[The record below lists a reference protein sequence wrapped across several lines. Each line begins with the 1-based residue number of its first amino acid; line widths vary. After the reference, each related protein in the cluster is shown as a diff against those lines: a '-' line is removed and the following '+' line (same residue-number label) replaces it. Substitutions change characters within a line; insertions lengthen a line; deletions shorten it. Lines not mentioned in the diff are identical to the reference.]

1 MSAKETFVNQ
11 LREARWTSAGGGV
24 YLKSDELQFT
34 TDLAKNTYSKITKDV
49 YIWTRREGIRS
60 PYGNRN
66 VPKTFTLYEALL
78 YVQKM
83 DKSGMVIFHNV
94 DQDLKNADSLTIETL
109 RKVLSANFYRT
120 ISKRVGLI
128 LTGTTGWIPTAVS
141 EYFQLVET
149 PLPDYEELD
158 QLLSSALND
167 KNLEKYGYD
176 LSVIKEVR
184 KNIINAALGLTRV
197 EAQIAFAKAKYD
209 KKIDNDDVQLIAGLK
224 SQKYTDK
231 ALEFYNTQLNLED
244 VGGLENLKAWLNKRK
259 PLWETDPE
267 ITHIPKP
274 KGVLLTGLPGTGKS
288 LSAKAIS
295 SAFGFPLLRLD
306 VGSVFGKY
314 YGESEAGMRSAIK
327 AAEANAPCVLWI
339 DEIEK
344 GLGSNTDMGGQ
355 TRETVV
361 GTLLTWMQERTK
373 DIFVVATANNVDGI
387 RPELL
392 RKGRFDEIF
401 FVDLP
406 TEVEREAIF
415 SVHLRKRVPDFT
427 GDIKTL
433 VENSE
438 GFVGA
443 EIEQAVV
450 SAMIEAFGEKRVV
463 TTEDISLAL
472 HNTTPL
478 SVSQRV
484 NLDMTRKWARDTQA
498 VPASEGTV
506 SLQRAGFHF

>member
-34 TDLAKNTYSKITKDV
+34 FDVAKETYAENRKLT
-49 YIWTRREGIRS
+49 YTWTRREGIRS
-60 PYGNRN
+60 LQDNAI
-66 VPKTFTLYEALL
+66 VDDTFTLYKALL
-78 YVQKM
+78 FVQKI
-83 DKSGMVIFHNV
+83 DETATVIFNNV
-94 DQDLKNADSLTIETL
+94 DVEWEKADSLTLETF
-109 RKVLSANFYRT
+109 RKILAMNFYRM
-120 ISKRVGLI
+120 SNKRVQTVVTGLSAK
-128 LTGTTGWIPTAVS
+128 IPHSLS
-141 EYFQLVET
+141 EYFQVVET
-149 PLPDYEELD
+149 PLPDYEELEA
-158 QLLSSALND
+158 LLASALAD
-167 KNLEKYGYD
+167 KKLEQYGYD
-176 LSVIKEVR
+176 LSVTSEVR
-184 KNIINAALGLTRV
+184 KNLINASLGLTRV
-197 EAQIAFAKAKYD
+197 EAQIAFTKAKYD
-209 KKIDNDDVQLIAGLK
+209 KKIDNDDVQLVAGLK
-224 SQKYTDK
+224 ARKYTDK

-406 TEVEREAIF
+406 TDVEREAIF
-415 SVHLRKRVPDFT
+415 NVHLRKRVPDFT

-450 SAMIEAFGEKRVV
+450 SAMIEAFGENHAV

-472 HNTTPL
+472 RNTTPL
-478 SVSQRV
+478 SVSQRA
-484 NLDMTRKWARDTQA
+484 NLDMTRRWARDTQA

>member
-1 MSAKETFVNQ
+1 MSAKDTFINQ

-34 TDLAKNTYSKITKDV
+34 MDVAKETYTETHKMV
-49 YIWTRREGIRS
+49 YTWTRREGVRS
-60 PYGNRN
+60 LKDNAFADD
-66 VPKTFTLYEALL
+66 TFTLYKALL
-78 YVQKM
+78 FVQKI
-83 DKSGMVIFHNV
+83 DGNAIVIFNNI
-94 DQDLKNADSLTIETL
+94 DAEWEKADSLILETF
-109 RKVLSANFYRT
+109 RKILATNFYRT
-120 ISKRVGLI
+120 TSKRVQTVVTGLNAK
-128 LTGTTGWIPTAVS
+128 IPHPLV
-141 EYFQLVET
+141 EYFQVVET
-149 PLPDYEELD
+149 PLPDYEELET
-158 QLLSSALND
+158 LLNSALAD
-167 KNLEKYGYD
+167 KGLEEYGYD
-176 LSVIKEVR
+176 LSATEEVR
-184 KNIINAALGLTRV
+184 KNLINAALGLTRV
-197 EAQIAFAKAKYD
+197 EARIAFTKAKYD
-209 KKIDNDDVQLIAGLK
+209 KKIDNKDVQLVAGLK
-224 SQKYTDK
+224 AQKYTNK

-244 VGGLENLKAWLNKRK
+244 VGGLENLKTWLTKRK

-267 ITHIPKP
+267 VTHIPKP

-406 TEVEREAIF
+406 TDTERKAIF
-415 SVHLRKRVPDFT
+415 TVHLRKRVPDFD
-427 GDIKTL
+427 GDLKLL
-433 VENSE
+433 VEKSE

-443 EIEQAVV
+443 EIEQAII
-450 SAMIEAFGEKRVV
+450 SAMIEAFGENRTV
-463 TTEDISLAL
+463 TADDICLAL
-472 HNTTPL
+472 SNTTPL
-478 SVSQRV
+478 SVSQRT
-484 NLDMTRKWARDTQA
+484 NLDMTRRWARDTQA

-506 SLQRAGFHF
+506 QLQRAGFKI